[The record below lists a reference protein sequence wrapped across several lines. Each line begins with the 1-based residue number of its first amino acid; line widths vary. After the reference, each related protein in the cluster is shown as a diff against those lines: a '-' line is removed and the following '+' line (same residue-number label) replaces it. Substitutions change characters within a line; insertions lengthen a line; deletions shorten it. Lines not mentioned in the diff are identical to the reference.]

1 MATVSGTLVN
11 DIKSS
16 YGSPYVHYS
25 CTYVSTRENTTTATI
40 SVALS
45 FKAWLQSS
53 SSTLGTGKSLIIY
66 ARLNGGAW
74 QSVTIKSSSASW
86 SGTKKRDAP
95 TLTVTG
101 TSTNDKI
108 NVEFYVA
115 RGDSTGNSGKLG
127 TKSSP
132 KSYSAKLPTY
142 SAATY
147 TVTYSVSGD
156 VPSGYTAPTDS
167 TAYASGA
174 TVTVKTVPTVSG
186 YTFNGWLKN
195 GAKVTSFV
203 IGGNTTLTGVWTQ
216 TVVKCWR
223 LNVSGT
229 WKKAR
234 RYEKINGTWVEI
246 LPRVKVSGTW
256 KKGVI

>member
-11 DIKSS
+11 DVKSS

-25 CTYVSTRENTTTATI
+25 CTYVSTRENTTAATI

-86 SGTKKRDAP
+86 SGTTKRDAP

-132 KSYSAKLPTY
+132 KVYAAKLPTY
-142 SAATY
+142 SA
-147 TVTYSVSGD
+147 VT
-156 VPSGYTAPTDS
+156 PEPEPEPT
-167 TAYASGA
+167 
-174 TVTVKTVPTVSG
+174 PTVSYYVRIKASG
-186 YTFNGWLKN
+186 VWQKATPYVKVN
-195 GAKVTSFV
+195 GA
-203 IGGNTTLTGVWTQ
+203 
-216 TVVKCWR
+216 
-223 LNVSGT
+223 
-229 WKKAR
+229 WKKTIP
-234 RYEKINGTWVEI
+234 YIKINGA
-246 LPRVKVSGTW
+246 W
-256 KKGVI
+256 KKGVS